1 MNGKKANVRSWS
13 FFFFQSPKAKKIQ
26 SFTPRNFCELCELW
40 KRVHFYFYIKESIT
54 YTYANKLN
62 YYNLLGLNTTLPVNL
77 PLAKSS
83 RYCGK
88 ELKLAT

>member
-13 FFFFQSPKAKKIQ
+13 FFFQSPKAKKIK

-54 YTYANKLN
+54 YTYANKLR

-88 ELKLAT
+88 ELKSAT

>member
-13 FFFFQSPKAKKIQ
+13 FFSITKGEKIK
-26 SFTPRNFCELCELW
+26 SFTHRNFCELCELW
-40 KRVHFYFYIKESIT
+40 KRVHFHFYIKESIT
-54 YTYANKLN
+54 YTYANKLR

-88 ELKLAT
+88 ELKSAT